1 MSQLPTL
8 DDLLRRK
15 ATERDETARPHER
28 ALSAQ
33 RDLAA
38 AHVRYWLLLEE
49 FVARARELGVRSQ
62 TWRSPSQR
70 GSIARFAWI
79 EGYPLTG
86 GAVVSAPPLRYC
98 VTERRRVLRPQQQV
112 HEVEELSLFVAS
124 ADYEATRGGDFEQ
137 QTASKAGWP
146 RMDRLDR
153 TAQTLTALERELE
166 ASLLGLMD

>member
-15 ATERDETARPHER
+15 ASERAETARPYER
-28 ALSAQ
+28 ALNAE

-38 AHVRYWLLLEE
+38 ANVRYWLLLEE
-49 FVARARELGVRSQ
+49 FVARARELGVQPQ
-62 TWRSPSQR
+62 TWRASHGAS
-70 GSIARFAWI
+70 SARFAWI

-86 GAVVSAPPLRYC
+86 GALVSSPPLRYC
-98 VTERRRVLRPQQQV
+98 VTERRLVFRPQHQV

-124 ADYEATRGGDFEQ
+124 ADHEATRGAGDLEQ
-137 QTASKAGWP
+137 QTASRGGWP
-146 RMDRLDR
+146 RLDRLDR

-166 ASLLGLMD
+166 ASLLALMD